1 MTPNCRACRYLAS
14 DKDVPVANAAVAAK
28 ATSEKAQPRL
38 PRMRA
43 EPVQDRPQT
52 DRVLNVLTGN
62 EVNMRR
68 AGIPRIVT
76 LGMLVLAGVCSKT
89 AGQPLTAPAAGPLPP
104 SVMRP
109 IQDFDDPFSDDPRP
123 AAIVTMTEASPSTES
138 GSAQDQQKAARQ
150 EKLRNLKFDRRPA
163 AILAQW
169 LAVEA
174 EKHRP
179 AGSSPPTAQQT
190 GEQPTES
197 PKAEPKSAEQM
208 AAEAAAQAFDKSLQQ
223 FQRDVTL
230 GNWPAV
236 ASFLKELGTDD
247 GKTVYVQ
254 LLTSLGTVSSEMP
267 MAVMEAPVTVATI
280 MNRSIQRN
288 TEMGAA
294 MQRHVVTFD
303 DLLGLS
309 RAAPCPL
316 DDELVGHLGTVLQQT
331 LAEGNTVETF
341 LGLLR
346 TELTAE
352 KPVLDR
358 RQLALLLM
366 AANEPIR
373 AGEFLPTI
381 QEAEAQK
388 DHQALNL
395 LSRRFLAQYQQEQ
408 KPELLNQAWL
418 VTQAVFAAGVV
429 DDKQRAEALMRAV
442 ELAPQV
448 KAELGQ
454 AWLNASFTAEPQRGM
469 EIIAA
474 IGAAAANGLGEHL
487 DNAEPRLKLMR
498 LQKTATE
505 ALLVAAPE
513 KADQWA
519 PMLDL
524 LGMNWL
530 RESALTI
537 QLDQS
542 TSRGPTMQR
551 DRYGN
556 LFYVDDAMLEA
567 QAQAMRGDVVPIT
580 TADMLATKPNESWL
594 QRVRPS
600 LRSKFDMISAQ
611 LHLKVNEEERAFPY
625 IERLAADY
633 PRMAQELAD
642 SFLNTWANNHDP
654 NADRNRTSYYMFM
667 YGYERKAESIPL
679 TRSKQ
684 ERNLRELAGWVK
696 RLKALPIER
705 VDEKLLARAFMTC
718 HSSAEVYKLEAI
730 QEVFGDIDQLDP
742 KTLAELAQQMRANL
756 MGVWR
761 QPATQENSQ
770 TKRKPQDIQAEVLRG
785 YGVARE
791 VVEKALAKHANDW
804 RLQLAL
810 AALDHDENNYQA
822 ELTRSAQ
829 FTTNRQQAFEKF
841 AQAATLYAQQLPEM
855 AEPDQTTQVYELW
868 FYACLGACDLQQV
881 RADSVTDIHQPSR
894 IREAIQALPEPL
906 AKHHLALFAN
916 TLFTRMSAVNPAAK
930 FRYLK
935 HGFEIVGDH
944 EQALEARKVFD
955 YYKDLVT
962 EIQLNVAVDGSDR
975 IGHQQPFGV
984 FVNIRH
990 TRDIERESGGFGRY
1004 LQNQNSNQ
1012 SFSYNYGRPTE
1023 NYRDKFEAVV
1033 KQALGEHFEVLSVT
1047 FEPDTV
1053 TSKAEAD
1060 YGWRVTPYAY
1070 LLLKARGP
1078 EVDTIPPVRL
1088 DLDFLDTSGYVILP
1102 IESAAVPVDAGA
1114 QSVEQ
1119 RPVCNLVLTQTLD
1132 ERQADQGKL
1141 LVEMKA
1147 TAQGLVPPLADLVKI
1162 APGPFDVTQMDDQ
1175 GLLVSRFDTESDDTV
1190 VISERTAVITFQAKK
1205 DLATLPTEF
1214 RFPEPN
1220 LATKEAIFQRYAD
1233 ADLLAVDRV
1242 VTLENHYGSPRRTWV
1257 YWAIGALLAA
1267 SATAI
1272 GMVLLRRRR
1281 PATTAQRF
1289 TVPDHVTPF
1298 SVIGLLR
1305 QIESENGLDDEG
1317 RADLAESIRRIEES
1331 YFARHETDEPDLHEI
1346 ARDWVQRTRERRL

>member
-1 MTPNCRACRYLAS
+1 M
-14 DKDVPVANAAVAAK
+14 ANAAVAAQV
-28 ATSEKAQPRL
+28 TNEKDRPRL

-43 EPVQDRPQT
+43 APVRDRLQM
-52 DRVLNVLTGN
+52 DRVHNVLTGE
-62 EVNMRR
+62 EVNMSR
-68 AGIPRIVT
+68 AGNPRIVT
-76 LGMLVLAGVCSKT
+76 LAILILAGVCSRT
-89 AGQPLTAPAAGPLPP
+89 PGQPPAVPATGLLPP
-104 SVMRP
+104 SAWGPVKYLE
-109 IQDFDDPFSDDPRP
+109 DPYGDGSRP
-123 AAIVTMTEASPSTES
+123 AAAVTMTAASPSSES

-150 EKLRNLKFDRRPA
+150 EKLRSLQFDRRPA
-163 AILAQW
+163 TILAQW

-179 AGSSPPTAQQT
+179 AGSPPPTADQNGTQQNGAQQNGT
-190 GEQPTES
+190 EPTES
-197 PKAEPKSAEQM
+197 ARAEPKSAEEM

-236 ASFLKELGTDD
+236 ASFIKELGADD
-247 GKTVYVQ
+247 GKTVYLQ
-254 LLTSLGTVSSEMP
+254 LLTSLREASSEMP
-267 MAVMEAPVTVATI
+267 GPALAQAPRPATI
-280 MNRSIQRN
+280 AAIMRQRSSAQ
-288 TEMGAA
+288 GAA

-316 DDELVGHLGTVLQQT
+316 DEELVGHLGTILQQT
-331 LAEGNTVETF
+331 LAEGNTIETF
-341 LGLLR
+341 LGMLR
-346 TELTAE
+346 SEMAAE

-358 RQLALLLM
+358 RQAALLLM

-373 AGEFLPTI
+373 AGEFLPTL
-381 QEAEAQK
+381 QEAETQK

-408 KPELLNQAWL
+408 KPECLNQAWL

-454 AWLNASFTAEPQRGM
+454 AWLDASFTAEPQRGM

-542 TSRGPTMQR
+542 TARGPAMQR

-556 LFYVDDAMLEA
+556 LFYIDDEMLEM
-567 QAQAMRGDVVPIT
+567 QNQAMRGEVAPIT
-580 TADMLATKPNESWL
+580 TADMLATKPNDSWL

-600 LRSKFDMISAQ
+600 LRTKFDMVSAQ
-611 LHLKVNEEERAFPY
+611 LHLKVNEEEKAFPY
-625 IERLAADY
+625 IERLAQEY

-642 SFLNTWANNHDP
+642 SFLNTWTNNHDP

-667 YGYERKAESIPL
+667 YGYEQKAESIPL

-705 VDEKLLARAFMTC
+705 VDEKLLSRAFMTC

-730 QEVFGDIDQLDP
+730 QEVFGEIDQLDP

-761 QPATQENSQ
+761 QPATQENSK

-785 YGVARE
+785 YSVARE
-791 VVEKALAKHANDW
+791 VVEKALAKHADDW

-822 ELTRSAQ
+822 ELSRSTQ
-829 FTTNRQQAFEKF
+829 FTSNRQLAFERF
-841 AQAATLYAQQLPEM
+841 AKAATLYAQQLPEM

-868 FYACLGACDLQQV
+868 FYACLGACDLQHV
-881 RADSVTDIHQPSR
+881 REDSVTDTHQPPR
-894 IREAIQALPEPL
+894 IREAILALPEPL
-906 AKHHLALFAN
+906 AKHHLAMFAN

-930 FRYLK
+930 FRYLE
-935 HGFEIVGDH
+935 HGFAIVGDH
-944 EQALEARKVFD
+944 AQALEARKVFD
-955 YYKDLVT
+955 YYNDLVT
-962 EIQLNVAVDGSDR
+962 EIKLDVAVDGSDR

-1047 FEPDTV
+1047 FESDSV
-1053 TSKAEAD
+1053 TSKAMAD

-1102 IESAAVPVDAGA
+1102 IESPALPVDAGA
-1114 QSVEQ
+1114 NPTEP
-1119 RPVCNLVLTQTLD
+1119 RPVRNLVLTQTLD
-1132 ERQADQGKL
+1132 ERQAEQGRL
-1141 LVEMKA
+1141 LLEIKA
-1147 TAQGLVPPLADLVKI
+1147 TAQGLVPPLTDLVQI

-1175 GLLVSRFDTESDDTV
+1175 GLLVSRFDAESDDTV
-1190 VISERTAVITFQAKK
+1190 VISERTAVISFQAKK
-1205 DLATLPTEF
+1205 DLAALPTEF
-1214 RFPEPN
+1214 AFPEPKA
-1220 LATKEAIFQRYAD
+1220 ATKEVLYQRYVD

-1242 VTLENHYGSPRRTWV
+1242 VALENRYGSPRRRWV
-1257 YWAIGALLAA
+1257 YWIIGAALASLVA
-1267 SATAI
+1267 AA
-1272 GMVLLRRRR
+1272 GVVLLRRRK
-1281 PATTAQRF
+1281 PTASSQRF
-1289 TVPDHVTPF
+1289 TVPDPVTPF

-1305 QIESENGLDDEG
+1305 QIESENGLDDDG
-1317 RADLAESIRRIEES
+1317 RRELAASIRGIEEG
-1331 YFARHETDEPDLHEI
+1331 YFAQHDTNEPDLHEMANRWVRR
-1346 ARDWVQRTRERRL
+1346 AREERGESRE